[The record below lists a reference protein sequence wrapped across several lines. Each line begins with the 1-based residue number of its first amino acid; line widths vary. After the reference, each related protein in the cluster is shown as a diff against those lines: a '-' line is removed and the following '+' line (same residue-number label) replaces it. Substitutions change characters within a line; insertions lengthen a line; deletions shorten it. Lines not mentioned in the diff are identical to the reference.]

1 MGFVVSLNY
10 KNIKTMT
17 IWQSIIMGIVEGFTE
32 FLPISS
38 TAHLI
43 LSGEILK
50 IPASEFLKTYNIS
63 IQLGAILAVVVLYWH
78 KIFSSKDLFLKIL
91 AAFIPTSII
100 GLIFYQIV
108 KNYLMESLWLI
119 AATLFLGGIIL
130 ILFEKRYAKKTREI
144 NLKEKEILTEKIG
157 MEMNTEI
164 ETEMETEKLISY
176 KQAILIGI
184 FQTIAMV
191 PGVSR
196 SAATIIGG
204 LWLGLKRKTIV
215 EFSFLLA
222 IPTMAAATFLDLIK
236 NKEALLNLSSGD
248 ISAWIIGFILSFITA
263 IIGVKF
269 LLRFIQKNNFI
280 PFGWYRIVLG
290 ALIAIILFFT

>member
-1 MGFVVSLNY
+1 
-10 KNIKTMT
+10 MT
-17 IWQSIIMGIVEGFTE
+17 IWQSIIMGIVEGLTE

-43 LSGEILK
+43 LSGELLN
-50 IPASEFLKTYNIS
+50 IPNSEFLKTYSIS
-63 IQLGAILAVVVLYWH
+63 IQLGAILAVVILYWK
-78 KIFSSKDLFLKIL
+78 KILNSKDLILKIA

-100 GLIFYQIV
+100 GLIFYKLV
-108 KNYLMESLWLI
+108 KTYLMENLTLI
-119 AATLFLGGIIL
+119 SITLLIGGIIL
-130 ILFEKRYAKKTREI
+130 IIFEKRYKNKEKLSNEEI
-144 NLKEKEILTEKIG
+144 NEELDGKQEKI
-157 MEMNTEI
+157 
-164 ETEMETEKLISY
+164 SY
-176 KQAILIGI
+176 RQAVSIGV
-184 FQTIAMV
+184 FQTLAMI

-236 NKEALLNLSSGD
+236 SKEAIINLTNQDLYS
-248 ISAWIIGFILSFITA
+248 WLIGFILSFITA

-280 PFGWYRIVLG
+280 IFGWYRIIL
-290 ALIAIILFFT
+290 ALLIASVLFIF